1 MNTPH
6 SQPSP
11 LQGGGKG
18 FVVFPPESG
27 ILSAIIYFTG
37 GFFMGRTVLRGLV
50 GLLGVL
56 GLLIA
61 LQLWLNPAGPAA
73 KLGVQAMGPLGLA
86 TIRADMGG
94 FFGAVGILAVW
105 AAFKGQGKVLT
116 APLLLVALALTGRVI
131 AVAMDGLTP
140 DMVQPMVTEAVL
152 VVAFAAGRRFI

>member
-1 MNTPH
+1 
-6 SQPSP
+6 
-11 LQGGGKG
+11 
-18 FVVFPPESG
+18 
-27 ILSAIIYFTG
+27 
-37 GFFMGRTVLRGLV
+37 MGRTVLRGLV

>member
-1 MNTPH
+1 
-6 SQPSP
+6 
-11 LQGGGKG
+11 
-18 FVVFPPESG
+18 
-27 ILSAIIYFTG
+27 
-37 GFFMGRTVLRGLV
+37 MGRTVLRGLV

-61 LQLWLNPAGPAA
+61 LQIWLNPAGPAA
-73 KLGVQAMGPLGLA
+73 KLGVQAMVPLGLA

-94 FFGAVGILAVW
+94 FFGAVGILAVL
-105 AAFKGQGKVLT
+105 AAFKGQGKLLT

-131 AVAMDGLTP
+131 AVVMDTNGLTP